1 MGQVPVSPTTRT
13 MTGTEVWEAN
23 QQMQTY
29 PETQENL
36 LALLEQARE
45 EGEVRIRRTD
55 GQIFVLKPEK
65 NKCSALGVTGI
76 DLGIS
81 TKEIVEFVREGRE
94 RL

>member
-1 MGQVPVSPTTRT
+1 
-13 MTGTEVWEAN
+13 
-23 QQMQTY
+23 MQTY
-29 PETQENL
+29 LETQENL
-36 LALLEQARE
+36 SVLLERASE

-55 GQIFVLKPEK
+55 GQVFILKPEK
-65 NKCSALGVTGI
+65 PKRSALDVAGI

>member
-1 MGQVPVSPTTRT
+1 
-13 MTGTEVWEAN
+13 
-23 QQMQTY
+23 MQTY
-29 PETQENL
+29 LETQENL
-36 LALLEQARE
+36 SVLLERARE

-55 GQIFVLKPEK
+55 GQIFVLKLEK
-65 NKCSALGVTGI
+65 PKRSALDVAGI